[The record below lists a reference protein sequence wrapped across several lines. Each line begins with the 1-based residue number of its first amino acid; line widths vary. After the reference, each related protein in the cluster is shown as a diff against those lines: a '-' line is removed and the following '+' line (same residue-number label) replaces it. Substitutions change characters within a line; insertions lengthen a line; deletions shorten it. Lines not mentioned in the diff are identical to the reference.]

1 MIARNTQILS
11 VSLPKE
17 IMADVEKMAK
27 IERRSK
33 SDLIREMIQLYR
45 SWKFKRDWKKIRA
58 MGEDIRKKFNFKNE
72 DELFEYIHGD

>member
-1 MIARNTQILS
+1 MTHRNTQILS

-17 IMADVEKMAK
+17 IMAEVEKMAK

-33 SDLIREMIQLYR
+33 SELVREMVRLYR
-45 SWKFKRDWKKIRA
+45 LWKFERDWKKIRA

>member
-1 MIARNTQILS
+1 MTYRNTQILS

-17 IMADVEKMAK
+17 IMEEVEKMAK

-33 SDLIREMIQLYR
+33 SALVREMVKLYR
-45 SWKFKRDWKKIRA
+45 LWKSERDWKKLRKL
-58 MGEDIRKKFNFKNE
+58 GEETRKKFGFKTE

>member
-33 SDLIREMIQLYR
+33 SDLIREMIQLYP

>member
-45 SWKFKRDWKKIRA
+45 SWKLKRDWKKIRA